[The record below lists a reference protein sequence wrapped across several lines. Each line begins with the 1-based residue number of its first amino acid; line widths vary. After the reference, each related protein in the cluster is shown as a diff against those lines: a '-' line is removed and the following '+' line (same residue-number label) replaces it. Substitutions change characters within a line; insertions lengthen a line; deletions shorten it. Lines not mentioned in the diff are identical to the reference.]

1 MPGGQCFDGD
11 DQYPEPPVQPADGVA
26 GPAAD
31 GLVGVGGERTGV
43 GVRYGHF
50 AEHAHDQ
57 HHQGSGHE
65 VRNYGSGP
73 GRRNGVPGTYE
84 KSGTDNARDGQHRY
98 MTWLETLCKVAIRSH
113 GVH

>member
-1 MPGGQCFDGD
+1 MPGGQCLDRN

-31 GLVGVGGERTGV
+31 GLVGVGGKRS
-43 GVRYGHF
+43 GVRVRHGHF

-57 HHQGSGHE
+57 NHQGSGYE
-65 VRNYGSGP
+65 IGNYGSWP
-73 GRRNGVPGTYE
+73 GCRNGVARADE
-84 KSGTDNARDGQHRY
+84 KSGADDAGDRQHRY
-98 MTWLETLCKVAIRSH
+98 VSWLETLCKVAIRSH